1 MKWLQGMQLL
11 GSVVTKNYRVLLAI
25 VSIKEKR
32 AVHMADDETRLR
44 QSRFSAVCSFLS
56 VSRYLP

>member
-1 MKWLQGMQLL
+1 MQLL